1 MTCYDAHM
9 LPARILA
16 NVKKSRNGC
25 WHWTG
30 RLAANGY
37 GQTSTGSRTDGTRRT
52 TLAHRLAYEHAHGV
66 ELEPRGHP
74 DHRQVDHECHN
85 RSKSC
90 KGGPSCLHRRCV
102 NPAHLTLKTAA
113 ENTEDSSHT
122 AAHKN
127 RRKTHCGTCGNDLN
141 GPDVY
146 VYGRQ
151 RYCKPCCIR
160 RRNESRRRQR
170 A

>member
-1 MTCYDAHM
+1 M
-9 LPARILA
+9 LPSRILA
-16 NVKKSRNGC
+16 KVVKNQNGC

-30 RLAANGY
+30 RIDSNGY
-37 GQTSTGSRTDGTRRT
+37 GQVAVGSRTDGTRGT
-52 TLAHRLAYEHAHGV
+52 ASAHRHVYELTHGPLV
-66 ELEPRGHP
+66 PKGEEG
-74 DHRQVDHECHN
+74 HRQVDHECHN

-90 KGGPSCLHRRCV
+90 AGGPSCLHRRCV
-102 NPAHLTLKTAA
+102 NPAHLSLKTAA
-113 ENTEDSSHT
+113 ENTEDSAHT
-122 AAHKN
+122 PAHKN

-160 RRNESRRRQR
+160 RRNDSRRRQR

>member
-1 MTCYDAHM
+1 MFAMPMIAKPFDQKYDVAE
-9 LPARILA
+9 
-16 NVKKSRNGC
+16 NGC
-25 WHWTG
+25 WIWNGHVTRW
-30 RLAANGY
+30 GY
-37 GQTSTGSRTDGTRRT
+37 GETSVNRRPK
-52 TLAHRLAYEHAHGV
+52 LAHRVAYERAHGV
-66 ELEPRGHP
+66 TLAPRGHAE
-74 DHRQVDHECHN
+74 HRQVDHECHN
-85 RSKSC
+85 RAEDC
-90 KGGPSCLHRRCV
+90 AGGPSCLHRRCV
-102 NPAHLTLKTAA
+102 NPAHLVLKTAA
-113 ENTEDSSHT
+113 ENTEDSPHT

-160 RRNESRRRQR
+160 RRNESRRRRR